1 MAEFFNYYEP
11 LQAFM
16 DKVKK
21 DVVLK
26 ANNSYNLRY
35 SREILNPLFNLLD
48 YQITLINQIVL
59 FIQSMEQINDGNNKN
74 NVQQKNVSH
83 LIDINKDI
91 LISMIIKFLTKIN
104 SLINQSYN
112 NNNSKYNNK
121 YKYKFNIK
129 SDSVPLFNYGKYG
142 KENALYSNNS
152 KKNINNS
159 SIYPYDERFFNINYI
174 MKKNK
179 EKNKSNYSSKKLIRS
194 SSMKSNLSNLK
205 YNINSNKSFKNR
217 NKHNDFNFNFFGPIS
232 KNKDIAIKNKRARDD
247 LDYKNLMAEIKD
259 RAKNE
264 SKSTD
269 KIRQKTIPNRSYS
282 NSTKDIF
289 IDLNDDALKTL
300 FNKPIYYNN
309 TLTLNTRASKED

>member
-1 MAEFFNYYEP
+1 MAELVNNYEV
-11 LQAFM
+11 LQTFM

-21 DVVLK
+21 EVVLK

-59 FIQSMEQINDGNNKN
+59 FIQSMEQINDINNKKN
-74 NVQQKNVSH
+74 FQQKNVAN

-91 LISMIIKFLTKIN
+91 LVSMITKFLTKIN
-104 SLINQSYN
+104 SLVNQSYN
-112 NNNSKYNNK
+112 NNKSKYNNK
-121 YKYKFNIK
+121 YKYNIK
-129 SDSVPLFNYGKYG
+129 SDSVPLFNYGKYP
-142 KENALYSNNS
+142 KDNILYSNNS
-152 KKNINNS
+152 KKNINNN

-174 MKKNK
+174 LKKNK
-179 EKNKSNYSSKKLIRS
+179 EKNKNNSSRKKLIRS
-194 SSMKSNLSNLK
+194 SSMKDNLSNINYIK
-205 YNINSNKSFKNR
+205 NSNKSFKNR
-217 NKHNDFNFNFFGPIS
+217 NKAKDFYFNYILPINKS
-232 KNKDIAIKNKRARDD
+232 KDITTKNKRVRDD
-247 LDYKNLMAEIKD
+247 LDYKNLMAEIKE

-264 SKSTD
+264 TKSTD

-289 IDLNDDALKTL
+289 INLNDDALKTL

>member
-1 MAEFFNYYEP
+1 MAEFVNYYEP

-59 FIQSMEQINDGNNKN
+59 FIQSMEQINDINNKKN
-74 NVQQKNVSH
+74 FQQKNVAN

-91 LISMIIKFLTKIN
+91 LISMITKFLTKIN
-104 SLINQSYN
+104 SLINQNYN

-121 YKYKFNIK
+121 YKYNIK
-129 SDSVPLFNYGKYG
+129 SDSVPLFNNGKIG
-142 KENALYSNNS
+142 KNNILYSNNS
-152 KKNINNS
+152 KKNINNN

-179 EKNKSNYSSKKLIRS
+179 EKSNNNSSRKKLIRS
-194 SSMKSNLSNLK
+194 SSMKDNLSNIN
-205 YNINSNKSFKNR
+205 YNKNSNISFKNR
-217 NKHNDFNFNFFGPIS
+217 NKNNEFNFNLIRPIN
-232 KNKDIAIKNKRARDD
+232 KKKDITAKNKRIRDD
-247 LDYKNLMAEIKD
+247 LDYKNLNAKMKD
-259 RAKNE
+259 RTGNE

-282 NSTKDIF
+282 NSAKDIF

>member
-1 MAEFFNYYEP
+1 MGEFVNYYEP
-11 LQAFM
+11 LQSFM

-21 DVVLK
+21 DVVIK

-59 FIQSMEQINDGNNKN
+59 FIQSMEQIKENNNKIN
-74 NVQQKNVSH
+74 FQQKNVGH

-91 LISMIIKFLTKIN
+91 LVSMITKFLTKIN
-104 SLINQSYN
+104 SLINQNYN

-121 YKYKFNIK
+121 YKYNIK
-129 SDSVPLFNYGKYG
+129 SDSVPLFNYGKNG
-142 KENALYSNNS
+142 KDNSLYSNNS
-152 KKNINNS
+152 KKNINNN

-179 EKNKSNYSSKKLIRS
+179 EKNENNSSRKKLIRS
-194 SSMKSNLSNLK
+194 SSMKSNLSNINYK
-205 YNINSNKSFKNR
+205 KNSNKSFKNM
-217 NKHNDFNFNFFGPIS
+217 NKHQDFNFKFIS
-232 KNKDIAIKNKRARDD
+232 PFNKNKDITVKNKRARDD

-269 KIRQKTIPNRSYS
+269 KIRQKTIPNRSHS

>member
-1 MAEFFNYYEP
+1 MAEFVNYYEL
-11 LQAFM
+11 LQTFM

-26 ANNSYNLRY
+26 AINSYNLRY

-48 YQITLINQIVL
+48 YQITLINQIVI
-59 FIQSMEQINDGNNKN
+59 FIQSIEQINDSNNKKKN
-74 NVQQKNVSH
+74 FQQKNVAN

-91 LISMIIKFLTKIN
+91 LISMITKFLTKIN
-104 SLINQSYN
+104 SLVNQSYN
-112 NNNSKYNNK
+112 NNKSKYNNK
-121 YKYKFNIK
+121 YKYNIK
-129 SDSVPLFNYGKYG
+129 SDSVPLFNNGKIG
-142 KENALYSNNS
+142 KNNILYSNNS
-152 KKNINNS
+152 KKNINNN

-179 EKNKSNYSSKKLIRS
+179 EKNKNNSSRKKLIRS
-194 SSMKSNLSNLK
+194 SSMKDNLSNIN
-205 YNINSNKSFKNR
+205 YNKNSNKSFKNR
-217 NKHNDFNFNFFGPIS
+217 NKNNDFNFHFIRPIN
-232 KNKDIAIKNKRARDD
+232 KNKDKTTKNKRVRDD

-259 RAKNE
+259 RAKYE
-264 SKSTD
+264 TKSTD

-289 IDLNDDALKTL
+289 INLNDDALKTL

>member
-1 MAEFFNYYEP
+1 MAEFVNNYEV
-11 LQAFM
+11 LQTFM

-21 DVVLK
+21 EVVLK

-59 FIQSMEQINDGNNKN
+59 FIQSMEQINDNNNNNKN
-74 NVQQKNVSH
+74 NFQQKNVGH

-91 LISMIIKFLTKIN
+91 LVSMIIKFLTKIN

-121 YKYKFNIK
+121 YKYNIK
-129 SDSVPLFNYGKYG
+129 SDSVPLFNYGKYP
-142 KENALYSNNS
+142 KDNILYSNNS
-152 KKNINNS
+152 KKNINNN

-179 EKNKSNYSSKKLIRS
+179 EKNKNNSSRKKLIRS
-194 SSMKSNLSNLK
+194 SSMKDNLSNIN
-205 YNINSNKSFKNR
+205 YNKNSNKSFKNR
-217 NKHNDFNFNFFGPIS
+217 NKNNDFNFHFIRPIN
-232 KNKDIAIKNKRARDD
+232 KNKDKTTKNKRVRDD
-247 LDYKNLMAEIKD
+247 LDYKNLMAEIKE

-264 SKSTD
+264 TKSTD
-269 KIRQKTIPNRSYS
+269 KLRQKTIPHRSYS

-289 IDLNDDALKTL
+289 INLNDDALKTL

>member
-1 MAEFFNYYEP
+1 MAEFVNYYEP
-11 LQAFM
+11 LQTFM

-21 DVVLK
+21 DVVIK

-48 YQITLINQIVL
+48 YQITLINQIVI
-59 FIQSMEQINDGNNKN
+59 FIQSIEQINDSNNKKKN
-74 NVQQKNVSH
+74 FQQKNVAN

-91 LISMIIKFLTKIN
+91 LVSMITKFLTKIN
-104 SLINQSYN
+104 SLVNQSYN
-112 NNNSKYNNK
+112 NNKSKYNNK
-121 YKYKFNIK
+121 YKYNIK
-129 SDSVPLFNYGKYG
+129 SDSVPLFNSGKYG
-142 KENALYSNNS
+142 KDNSLYSNNS
-152 KKNINNS
+152 KKNINNN

-179 EKNKSNYSSKKLIRS
+179 EKNNNNSSRKKLIRS
-194 SSMKSNLSNLK
+194 SSMKDNLSNIN
-205 YNINSNKSFKNR
+205 YNKNSNKSFKNR
-217 NKHNDFNFNFFGPIS
+217 NKNNDFNFHFIRPNN
-232 KNKDIAIKNKRARDD
+232 KNKDKTTKNKRVRDD

-259 RAKNE
+259 RAKYE
-264 SKSTD
+264 TKSTD

>member
-1 MAEFFNYYEP
+1 MAEFVNYYEP
-11 LQAFM
+11 LQTFM

-48 YQITLINQIVL
+48 YQITLINQIVI
-59 FIQSMEQINDGNNKN
+59 FIQSIEQINDSNNKKKN
-74 NVQQKNVSH
+74 FQQKNVAN

-91 LISMIIKFLTKIN
+91 LVSMITKFLTKIN
-104 SLINQSYN
+104 SLVNQSYN
-112 NNNSKYNNK
+112 NNKSKYNNK
-121 YKYKFNIK
+121 YKYNIK
-129 SDSVPLFNYGKYG
+129 SDSVPLFNSGKYG
-142 KENALYSNNS
+142 KDNSLYSNNS
-152 KKNINNS
+152 KKNINNN

-179 EKNKSNYSSKKLIRS
+179 EKNKNNSSRKKLIRS
-194 SSMKSNLSNLK
+194 SSMKDNLSNINYIK
-205 YNINSNKSFKNR
+205 NSNKSFKNR
-217 NKHNDFNFNFFGPIS
+217 NKNNDFNFHFIRPIN
-232 KNKDIAIKNKRARDD
+232 KNKDKTTKNKRVRDD

-259 RAKNE
+259 RAKYE
-264 SKSTD
+264 TKSTD